1 MQERCVVHEI
11 GSSVDYR
18 KMTSVWLWI
27 LFNFFL
33 PYVFFFGCMIW
44 LLLLL
49 LFVKHRPTPELSDWK
64 FLSFFF
70 FCKLQAEEGFY
81 FVGKDLSSILKQKFY
96 QLVGEHR
103 AVPQEVEV
111 VMGRTL
117 QVCLQSQYFL
127 EMNKSH
133 VGWWYFNL
141 CLFYN
146 LPGSNGC

>member
-1 MQERCVVHEI
+1 MCSSWNRIIGGLPKNDFCMVNGSFSTFSCHMFSFLVVWFDFCYFCCLSNI
-11 GSSVDYR
+11 DR
-18 KMTSVWLWI
+18 
-27 LFNFFL
+27 
-33 PYVFFFGCMIW
+33 
-44 LLLLL
+44 
-49 LFVKHRPTPELSDWK
+49 TPELSDWK
-64 FLSFFF
+64 FLSFF

-127 EMNKSH
+127 
-133 VGWWYFNL
+133 GWWYFNL
-141 CLFYN
+141 CLFYYN
-146 LPGSNGC
+146 LPGSNGW